1 MTTRRET
8 AERMLT
14 SSERV
19 REELL
24 AAVGRLDSY
33 IEMLRT
39 DISVVREDVVAARTA
54 DHEPTTP

>member
-24 AAVGRLDSY
+24 AAVGRLDTY
-33 IEMLRT
+33 IELLRT
-39 DISVVREDVVAARTA
+39 DITVPRDEVATLKAAENDST
-54 DHEPTTP
+54 